1 MTKEEREFP
10 SYRQLRQRS
19 DAPPGS
25 AWNLFGE
32 GDQRGMLNNAGAE
45 EVVLAASL
53 IRTGEVFGLDYPLNT
68 FVPSPG
74 GTRPGTKH
82 NIFANHE
89 NHRDDWLDSFY
100 LQSTSQIDGLRH
112 IRHPEYG
119 FFGGI
124 ADDRIDVGTPE
135 LGIQN
140 IADRGIVGRGVLLD
154 VGRAFERIGRAFD
167 ISTNEMLS
175 PADLD
180 LVAELEGVT
189 FRRGDVLIIRLG
201 WVPFYLA
208 LPPKERPKGRGRSGN
223 PGLQQS
229 EAMLEWIW
237 DHRFAMIAADNSG
250 LEATPVDKTS
260 GWFDFDAPPPLPL
273 KPTHNGTLHRPLIAL
288 FGMPIG
294 ELWRLEDL
302 AASCA
307 ADGRY
312 EFFVSAKPINLVGGV
327 GSPPN
332 AMAIK

>member
-1 MTKEEREFP
+1 MGDEDRFP
-10 SYRQLRQRS
+10 TYRDLQRRT

-25 AWNLFGE
+25 AWGVFGP
-32 GDQRGMLNNAGAE
+32 GDERGMLNNAGAA
-45 EVVLAASL
+45 EVVSAASL
-53 IRTGEVFGLDYPLNT
+53 IVTGEVFGLDYPLNT

-74 GTRPGTKH
+74 GTRPATEH
-82 NIFANHE
+82 HIFANHE

-112 IRHPEYG
+112 IRHPQHGFYG
-119 FFGGI
+119 GVP
-124 ADDRIDVGTPE
+124 DDRIEVGTPD
-135 LGIQN
+135 LGIQHM
-140 IADRGIVGRGVLLD
+140 ADRGIVGRGVLLD
-154 VGRAFERIGRAFD
+154 VNRAFERMGRPFD
-167 ISTNEMLS
+167 LSTNEMIS
-175 PADLD
+175 PDDLD
-180 LVAELEGVT
+180 AVAEAQSVEL
-189 FRRGDVLIIRLG
+189 RKGDILLIRLG
-201 WVPFYLA
+201 WVPFYLG
-208 LPPKERPKGRGRSGN
+208 LPPEERPKGRGRSGN

-250 LEATPVDKTS
+250 LEASPVDRSS

-273 KPTHNGTLHRPLIAL
+273 KPTHNGSLHRPLLAL

-294 ELWRLEDL
+294 ELWRLEEL
-302 AASCA
+302 AESCA